1 MAQRRRRALAPW
13 ILLCFS
19 SSLIAAEDIKVAP
32 GTVEDQRY
40 SDARM
45 GGLTIELKLTGDSVK
60 DVKALRTKIK
70 SARDDRGSNLAKP
83 GKEEKTA
90 DFDEFSADRRPGP
103 SVRLAS
109 PARDASTIDVAAE
122 VELFI
127 PSRDPETKL
136 RVDNFMG
143 RLDKPVS
150 SSALKSAKAE
160 ITPLSPAAYKSR
172 QAASKPKKEDIIAE
186 GKKQGL
192 SEADINQALALVE
205 AFSAIGGEEPSET
218 SVLIE
223 SKDPDGR
230 IISIDVVG
238 ADGTDLR
245 GGSRSSSGGRE
256 SKLTKIDLSA
266 KPPADAALVVTL
278 RTSKSVVTVPMNWKG
293 VALP

>member
-1 MAQRRRRALAPW
+1 MAQRRLALAPW

-19 SSLIAAEDIKVAP
+19 SSIFAAEDVKVAA

-40 SDARM
+40 SDSRM

-60 DVKALRTKIK
+60 DVKALRTKVK
-70 SARDDRGSNLAKP
+70 SAKDDRGTNLLKA
-83 GKEEKTA
+83 GKEEKTG
-90 DFDEFSADRRPGP
+90 DFDEFSSDRRPGP
-103 SVRLAS
+103 SLRLSS

-127 PSRDPETKL
+127 PSRDPDTKL
-136 RVDNFMG
+136 KVESFQS
-143 RLDKPVS
+143 RLDKPITS
-150 SSALKSAKAE
+150 PALKSAKAE
-160 ITPLSPAAYKSR
+160 ITPLSAAAYKRR
-172 QAASKPKKEDIIAE
+172 QASNKPKKEDIIAE

-238 ADGTDLR
+238 PDGKDLR

-256 SKLTKIDLSA
+256 NKLTKIELSS
-266 KPPADAALVVTL
+266 KPPADAALLVTM
-278 RTSKSVVTVPMNWKG
+278 RTSKSVMTVPMNLKG

>member
-19 SSLIAAEDIKVAP
+19 SSLFAAEDVKVAA
-32 GTVEDQRY
+32 GTIEDQRY
-40 SDARM
+40 SDSRM

-70 SARDDRGSNLAKP
+70 SAKDDRGMNLAKP

-103 SVRLAS
+103 SLRLAS

-136 RVDNFMG
+136 RVDSFLS
-143 RLDKPVS
+143 RLDKPVTS
-150 SSALKSAKAE
+150 AALKSAKAE
-160 ITPLSPAAYKSR
+160 ITPLSAAAYKSR
-172 QAASKPKKEDIIAE
+172 QAASKPKKEDVIAE

>member
-1 MAQRRRRALAPW
+1 MAKRRRRALAPW

-19 SSLIAAEDIKVAP
+19 SSLIAADDVKVAP

-83 GKEEKTA
+83 GKEEKAA

-103 SVRLAS
+103 SLRLAS